1 MVTTLQKKLSQS
13 NFPFDAAHQTQPLV
27 ALLHSKGSLQAPQRT
42 TFSFSPL
49 TSCYIYNLFEG
60 ITDT

>member
-27 ALLHSKGSLQAPQRT
+27 ALLHSKDSLQAPQRAT
-42 TFSFSPL
+42 FSPL
-49 TSCYIYNLFEG
+49 ASCYIYNPFEG